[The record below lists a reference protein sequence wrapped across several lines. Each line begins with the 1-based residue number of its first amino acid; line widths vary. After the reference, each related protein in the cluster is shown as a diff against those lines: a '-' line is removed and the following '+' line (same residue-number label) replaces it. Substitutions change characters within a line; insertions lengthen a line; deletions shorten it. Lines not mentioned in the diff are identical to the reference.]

1 MDQIKKDMSREEL
14 GKMLIELA
22 KEEME
27 QYGFVP
33 DAETLNV
40 VYEKKFGDFL
50 KSCGLFDLRVLIR
63 QNEIIMEAA
72 EKKQVDNI
80 VRLTQAFDEY
90 LRAKKEEKEQKTRLY
105 LAAKLE
111 KMTA

>member
-1 MDQIKKDMSREEL
+1 MDQIKKGMSREEL
-14 GKMLIELA
+14 GKVLIELA

-33 DAETLNV
+33 DAETLNS

-50 KSCGLFDLRVLIR
+50 NSCGLFDLRVLIR
-63 QNEIIMEAA
+63 QNEIVMEAA

-80 VRLTQAFDEY
+80 IRLTKAFDQF
-90 LRAKKEEKEQKTRLY
+90 LKTKREEKERKTRLY
-105 LAAKLE
+105 LAAKLTT
-111 KMTA
+111 MAA